1 MTDHKQKMARG
12 PFARRL
18 RALPG
23 VSLIA
28 AMSAT
33 MVLTGCGSGSSTEP
47 ATSAPSSTG
56 AQVALTVDEKVASLL
71 PAENKGKTLKV
82 GFEAGALP
90 WADLTPDGSS
100 MQGLDHDLMEAAT
113 AVLGIKAEYEGTS
126 FTNII
131 PGVQGGRYD
140 LGISSFYDTPEREQI
155 VDEVTYGSDGQIL
168 ISKKGGKT
176 GLTEDT
182 LCGLK
187 VAVVASNLQ
196 AEQMPIKSEKC
207 VSEGKQPIDVQVY
220 PTQAEQ
226 YLSVS
231 SGRADVL
238 NTGGSNGG
246 YLVKT
251 SPAAFQQAGEPFA
264 TVPVAIVLKKGSPL
278 SEAMAAAINKL
289 IENGTYKDLFDKWG
303 LSDWT
308 TDGAKVNPATAG
320 K

>member
-1 MTDHKQKMARG
+1 MA
-12 PFARRL
+12 
-18 RALPG
+18 
-23 VSLIA
+23 
-28 AMSAT
+28 AT
-33 MVLTGCGSGSSTEP
+33 MVLTACGS
-47 ATSAPSSTG
+47 ATPTASAPTNSSG
-56 AQVALTVDEKVASLL
+56 QVALTVDEKVASLL
-71 PAENKGKTLKV
+71 PAEYKGKTLKI

-100 MQGLDHDLMEAAT
+100 MQGLDYDLMQAAT
-113 AVLGIKAEYEGTS
+113 AVLGVKAEYEGTS

-140 LGISSFYDTPEREQI
+140 LGISSFYDTPEREKI

-168 ISKKGGKT
+168 ITKKGGKT

-196 AEQMPIKSEKC
+196 AEQMPVKSENC
-207 VSEGKQPIDVQVY
+207 VSEGKQPIAVQVY

-226 YLSVS
+226 YLSVT

-251 SPAAFQQAGEPFA
+251 SPDAFEQAGPPFA
-264 TVPVAIVLKKGSPL
+264 TVPVAIVLKKDSPL
-278 SEAMAAAINKL
+278 SEAMAAAVNKL
-289 IENGTYKDLFDKWG
+289 IENGTYAKLFDKWG

-308 TDGAKVNPATAG
+308 TDEAKVNPATTG